1 MYIVYFFLSFGYF
14 PSSYLFFRAL
24 PHLRKYSPSL
34 VVSFSGIIKNM
45 TSADRIDFEME
56 VEVESASSGPA
67 VDAPN
72 PSSPAPVTPGG
83 VKNVVVT
90 TATTGSV
97 TVSLH
102 PLVIMNVSE
111 HWTRLRAQEG
121 SPQTGIYVL
130 SIHPSHLFIV
140 Q

>member
-1 MYIVYFFLSFGYF
+1 MINITLGAVIIVSAEM
-14 PSSYLFFRAL
+14 S
-24 PHLRKYSPSL
+24 
-34 VVSFSGIIKNM
+34 
-45 TSADRIDFEME
+45 SADRIDFEME

-67 VDAPN
+67 VDPPN
-72 PSSPAPVTPGG
+72 PTSPAPPTTGS
-83 VKNVVVT
+83 KSVVT

-121 SPQTGIYVL
+121 SPQTGHSLTVICKHVV
-130 SIHPSHLFIV
+130 H
-140 Q
+140 

>member
-1 MYIVYFFLSFGYF
+1 
-14 PSSYLFFRAL
+14 
-24 PHLRKYSPSL
+24 
-34 VVSFSGIIKNM
+34 M

-72 PSSPAPVTPGG
+72 PASPAPATPGG
-83 VKNVVVT
+83 AKCVVVT
-90 TATTGSV
+90 TATSGSV

-121 SPQTGIYVL
+121 SPQTGNSILAIILLYVHYNL
-130 SIHPSHLFIV
+130 K
-140 Q
+140 

>member
-1 MYIVYFFLSFGYF
+1 MS
-14 PSSYLFFRAL
+14 
-24 PHLRKYSPSL
+24 
-34 VVSFSGIIKNM
+34 
-45 TSADRIDFEME
+45 SADRIDFEME

-72 PSSPAPVTPGG
+72 PTSPAAAPG
-83 VKNVVVT
+83 VNKSLVVT
-90 TATTGSV
+90 TATAGSV

-121 SPQTGIYVL
+121 SPQTGE
-130 SIHPSHLFIV
+130 
-140 Q
+140 